1 MESAAPSTARVSAGV
16 SAQITVQVMSRLAG
30 FMAALVIVLC
40 FGACAQAQT
49 VAVFTKNQN
58 SPIFS
63 AFRAGAVVAAKNL
76 GVQVINYVPSTA
88 DSVAEQDQLVEDAIK
103 DKPDAIVFVPVDY
116 TKAAGA
122 VGKINAANI
131 PLINANEKLTGGTV
145 VGYVGTDDAAL
156 AKETGRYLLNAIG
169 GKGAVAILDG
179 PDGNLTAQGR
189 AQGFR
194 DVLKEFPDVKLLAAK
209 SANYTRPMGQQITA
223 EFLRSFPQL
232 DGIMAANDPMAIG
245 AVDALKAAGRKA
257 AVVGINAS
265 REVMDLIKSGDVI
278 GSGDYDTFVQGCI
291 GVEMAVRTIRKE
303 SIPKQVMLKPAVID
317 KSNDAPFDQPSDKR
331 ACPALQ
337 SVAGQ

>member
-1 MESAAPSTARVSAGV
+1 MESATPSTARVTVRVLTGFAAVLV
-16 SAQITVQVMSRLAG
+16 SL
-30 FMAALVIVLC
+30 LC
-40 FGACAQAQT
+40 GGTQSQAQT

-63 AFRAGAVVAAKNL
+63 AFRAGAGVAAKNL

-88 DSVAEQDQLVEDAIK
+88 DSVAEQNQLVDDAIK
-103 DKPDAIVFVPVDY
+103 DKPDAIVYVPVDY

-122 VGKINAANI
+122 VDKINAANI
-131 PLINANEKLTGGTV
+131 PLINANEKLSGGTV
-145 VGYVGTDDAAL
+145 VGYVGTDDVTL
-156 AKETGRYLLNAIG
+156 AKETGRYLLKAIV
-169 GKGAVAILDG
+169 GKGAVVILDG
-179 PDGNLTAQGR
+179 PAGNLTAQGR

-194 DVLKEFPDVKLLAAK
+194 DVFKEFPDVKLLAGK
-209 SANYTRPMGQQITA
+209 SANYTRPLGKQVTG

-265 REVMDLIKSGDVI
+265 REVMDSIKSGDII
-278 GSGDYDTFVQGCI
+278 GSGDYDTFVQGCVGI
-291 GVEMAVRTIRKE
+291 EMAVRTIRKE
-303 SIPKQVMLKPAVID
+303 SIPNQVMLKPAVID
-317 KSNDAPFDQPSDKR
+317 KSNYAPFDQPNDKR
-331 ACPALQ
+331 ECPTLQ

>member
-1 MESAAPSTARVSAGV
+1 MESATRSTARVLVRFQTGFAAVLV
-16 SAQITVQVMSRLAG
+16 SL
-30 FMAALVIVLC
+30 LC
-40 FGACAQAQT
+40 GGTQSQAQT

-63 AFRAGAVVAAKNL
+63 AFRAGAGVAAKNL

-88 DSVAEQDQLVEDAIK
+88 DSVAEQNQLVGDAIK

-116 TKAAGA
+116 TKATDA

-131 PLINANEKLTGGTV
+131 PLINANEKLSGGTV
-145 VGYVGTDDAAL
+145 IGYVGTDDVTL
-156 AKETGRYLLNAIG
+156 ARETGRYLLKLIG
-169 GKGAVAILDG
+169 GKGEVVILDG

-194 DVLKEFPDVKLLAAK
+194 DVLKEFPDAKLLAGK
-209 SANYTRPMGQQITA
+209 SANYTRPLAKQTAGQ
-223 EFLRSFPQL
+223 FLRSFPQL

-257 AVVGINAS
+257 TVVGINAS
-265 REVMDLIKSGDVI
+265 REVMDLIKSSDVI

-291 GVEMAVRTIRKE
+291 GVEMAVRSIRKQP
-303 SIPKQVMLKPAVID
+303 IPVEVMLKPTVID
-317 KSNDAPFDQPSDKR
+317 KSIYTPFDQPADKR
-331 ACPALQ
+331 ECPALE
-337 SVAGQ
+337 SVTGQ